1 VAARGLT
8 STAVTHLARDALGTV
23 ELTNLAPVKTLL
35 KRFFSPEPWAP
46 ADDAALGD
54 LVGPGTGWW
63 RHDLDEQFVFEYGWR
78 AGVFHL
84 ELSPRRAERLSAPEP
99 DSETAPDLEPA
110 ALEVTFDGPVVP
122 EATPNPRTIRFVTPP
137 IHDGPSRWYETA
149 ADVDDPRVARI
160 FELDEVAN
168 VLVGPAFVAIGL
180 RRPDGWEQVLAPLLR
195 VVTAEFANTAPASP
209 ASAPPNP
216 AEPVSAD
223 HAPDARAPSEAHTGA
238 LARAWREL
246 GALRPDQ
253 PRDLERLVTAVSAT
267 DAAERQVAARLV
279 IGADVDVG
287 ELAWGRLIGDPSR
300 GVRRATVDAM
310 VDAHRPALRPLLERA
325 LGDGD
330 AWTRWKALRG
340 LVELGVEPSR
350 GVVTTLADDPDFRVR
365 LETARALRGS
375 RD

>member
-8 STAVTHLARDALGTV
+8 STAVTHLAHDALGTV

-35 KRFFSPEPWAP
+35 KRFFSPEPWTP

-78 AGVFHL
+78 AGAFHL
-84 ELSPRRAERLSAPEP
+84 ELSPRVDGL
-99 DSETAPDLEPA
+99 
-110 ALEVTFDGPVVP
+110 FDGPVVP

-160 FELDEVAN
+160 FEFDDVAN

-195 VVTAEFANTAPASP
+195 VVTAEFANTPPASP
-209 ASAPPNP
+209 ASALPDP
-216 AEPVSAD
+216 AEPVSAG
-223 HAPDARAPSEAHTGA
+223 HAPDARAQSEAHTGA
-238 LARAWREL
+238 LDRAWREL

-253 PRDLERLVTAVSAT
+253 PRDLERLITAVSAT

-279 IGADVDVG
+279 IGDDVDVG
-287 ELAWGRLIGDPSR
+287 ELAWGRLLGDASR
-300 GVRRATVDAM
+300 SVRRATVDAM
-310 VDAHRPALRPLLERA
+310 VDAHRPGLRPLLERA
-325 LGDGD
+325 LGDSD

-350 GVVTTLADDPDFRVR
+350 SVVAMLADDPDFRVR
-365 LETARALRGS
+365 LETARALRGP